1 MTTGEISVG
10 AKSSASVLNFVR
22 GATGPLIGL
31 ILLCVFLSL
40 TTDTFLT
47 VRNFLN
53 VMDQVTVLGVMAVG
67 MTLVILIGGID
78 LSVGSVLALSGMVMG
93 YLGNNLGWP
102 FGIAIVA
109 ALIASALCG
118 AVSGLMITRLNMPA
132 FIATLAMMSI
142 ARGIASIITN
152 GEQIVGFPDWFSNL
166 AIIRHFGVLTVTVA
180 VMIAIVAVAW
190 IVLTFRPS
198 GRALYAIGGSA
209 EVARL
214 AGIDVRETTLF
225 VYMLCAVAAGL
236 AGVILSARLD
246 SAQPSSGIGYE
257 LDTIAAVVIGGASLS
272 GGIGGIGGTVVGVLI
287 IGFLRNGLNL
297 LQVSPFVQQ
306 VIIGVVIAIA
316 VAADTIRRKHK

>member
-1 MTTGEISVG
+1 
-10 AKSSASVLNFVR
+10 
-22 GATGPLIGL
+22 ATGPLIGL

-67 MTLVILIGGID
+67 MTLVILLGGID

-142 ARGIASIITN
+142 
-152 GEQIVGFPDWFSNL
+152 
-166 AIIRHFGVLTVTVA
+166 
-180 VMIAIVAVAW
+180 
-190 IVLTFRPS
+190 
-198 GRALYAIGGSA
+198 
-209 EVARL
+209 
-214 AGIDVRETTLF
+214 
-225 VYMLCAVAAGL
+225 
-236 AGVILSARLD
+236 
-246 SAQPSSGIGYE
+246 
-257 LDTIAAVVIGGASLS
+257 
-272 GGIGGIGGTVVGVLI
+272 
-287 IGFLRNGLNL
+287 
-297 LQVSPFVQQ
+297 
-306 VIIGVVIAIA
+306 
-316 VAADTIRRKHK
+316 